1 MNALQVKRSLINA
14 GVDKLY
20 HVNTVVTSLS
30 FINQG
35 GLLSRQTAEIMGV
48 PQTPQSSDDIDRE
61 FGIYNDIFFDSVDIH
76 ERAKRPNDYGPVMFV
91 YSVDVLDTLTEYD
104 ICITKD
110 NPWRWYGKMSYREKY
125 FTNKNELCVG
135 FVKGE
140 FCQHIT
146 VRNISVPLPFNY
158 LEEIVID
165 NPGTMNYELLREAK
179 GALEAA
185 AKNIG
190 LRIPITVRD
199 CSANCGCHQKY
210 TMSNQRY
217 VFDRFKTEL

>member
-1 MNALQVKRSLINA
+1 MNAKIVKNCLLNA
-14 GVDKLY
+14 GVDHLY

-30 FINQG
+30 FINQC
-35 GLLSRQTAEIMGV
+35 GLLSRQTAEILGV
-48 PQTPQSSDDIDRE
+48 AQTPQSSDDIDRE

-76 ERAKRPNDYGPVMFV
+76 DRAKLPNEYGPVMFV

-110 NPWRWYGKMSYREKY
+110 NPIYWEDGMQDNEKY
-125 FTNKNELCVG
+125 FNNEKEILFGFSKGDFNK
-135 FVKGE
+135 
-140 FCQHIT
+140 HIT
-146 VRNISVPLPFNY
+146 VRNISKPLPFDY

-165 NPGTMNYELLREAK
+165 NPGTMNYELLTEAK

-190 LRIPITVRD
+190 LRIPITVRN

-217 VFDRFKTEL
+217 VYDRFKTEL

>member
-35 GLLSRQTAEIMGV
+35 GLLSRQTAEIMSV

-76 ERAKRPNDYGPVMFV
+76 DRAKRPNDYGPVMFV

-110 NPWRWYGKMSYREKY
+110 NPIYWNEGMRDNEKY
-125 FTNKNELCVG
+125 FNSEQELLLGFSKGDFNK
-135 FVKGE
+135 
-140 FCQHIT
+140 HIT
-146 VRNISVPLPFNY
+146 VRNISKPLSFDC
-158 LEEIVID
+158 LQKIVID
-165 NPGTMNYELLREAK
+165 NPGMEHIDLLNKAK
-179 GALEAA
+179 ESIKSALDI
-185 AKNIG
+185 IG
-190 LRIPITVRD
+190 VDVPVIVRN
-199 CSANCGCHQKY
+199 CSSNCSCLFKY
-210 TMSNQRY
+210 TMSNPGY
-217 VFDRFKTEL
+217 AYHRFKTQL

>member
-1 MNALQVKRSLINA
+1 MEALQVKKALNNA
-14 GVDKLY
+14 SVYKLY
-20 HVNTVVTSLS
+20 HTNTVVTSLS
-30 FINQG
+30 FIKTG
-35 GLLSRQTAEIMGV
+35 GLLSREYAEVRKI
-48 PQTPQSSDDIDRE
+48 PQTRQITDSKDKE
-61 FGIYNDIFFDSVDIH
+61 YGIFNDIFFDSVDIH
-76 ERAKRPNDYGPVMFV
+76 ARARKPNEYGPVMFV
-91 YSVDVLDTLTEYD
+91 YSVDVLDTLQDYD

-185 AKNIG
+185 AKNMG
-190 LRIPITVRD
+190 LKIPITVRN
-199 CSANCGCHQKY
+199 CSANCGCHKKY
-210 TMSNQRY
+210 TMYNQRY
-217 VFDRFKTEL
+217 VYDRFKTEL

>member
-1 MNALQVKRSLINA
+1 MKSSYVKDFLKSV

-48 PQTPQSSDDIDRE
+48 TQTPQSSDDIDRE

-76 ERAKRPNDYGPVMFV
+76 DRAKRPNDYGPVMFV
-91 YSVDVLDTLTEYD
+91 YFVDVLDTLTEYD

-110 NPWRWYGKMSYREKY
+110 NPIYWNEGMRDNEKY
-125 FTNKNELCVG
+125 FSSEQEILFGFSKGDFNK
-135 FVKGE
+135 
-140 FCQHIT
+140 HIT
-146 VRNISVPLPFNY
+146 IRNISVPLPFNY

-165 NPGTMNYELLREAK
+165 DPGMEHIELLNKAKESIESALNIIGVPVPVSVRKCSLNCSCLSKYTTLNPGYAY
-179 GALEAA
+179 
-185 AKNIG
+185 
-190 LRIPITVRD
+190 
-199 CSANCGCHQKY
+199 H
-210 TMSNQRY
+210 
-217 VFDRFKTEL
+217 RFKTKL

>member
-1 MNALQVKRSLINA
+1 MNALQVKRSLINS

-76 ERAKRPNDYGPVMFV
+76 DRAKRPNDYGPVMFV

-104 ICITKD
+104 ICITRD
-110 NPWRWYGKMSYREKY
+110 NPIYWEDGMQDNEKY
-125 FTNKNELCVG
+125 FSSEQEILFGFSKGDFNK
-135 FVKGE
+135 
-140 FCQHIT
+140 HIT

-165 NPGTMNYELLREAK
+165 DPGMEHIELLNKAKESIESSLNIIGIRVPVNVRKCSLNCSCLSKYTTSNPGYAY
-179 GALEAA
+179 
-185 AKNIG
+185 
-190 LRIPITVRD
+190 
-199 CSANCGCHQKY
+199 H
-210 TMSNQRY
+210 
-217 VFDRFKTEL
+217 RFKTQL